1 MKLGMIGTGWIST
14 EWVKAVKEGG
24 GWEITALFVRNKD
37 KGTAF
42 AAGCQL
48 ENITLYDSLEE
59 MAQSDIDAIYIATP
73 NSLHMPQARLFLEH
87 GKHAI
92 VEKPISLT
100 EQELREAYELA
111 DRNGCYLLEAVR
123 HIHEPNFLRLKDN
136 LKRVGNIQGGTLYS
150 MQFSSRYDQLL
161 SGDTPNIFSL
171 SYGGGALTDLGV
183 YSLYFAIDLLGA
195 PTSGLYRAQ
204 KHENGVDLGGPILL
218 SYPDFTVVIQL
229 AKNAV
234 TTNRVEIYGDQ
245 ATMISSGVSGITEV
259 SVMDVRTQEIDTI
272 SAPETHHFMFHEAQ
286 EFYRIIAEKDKD
298 RYEELKSLSIEV
310 QKISN
315 ELRHQNG
322 IYFEDIQK

>member
-1 MKLGMIGTGWIST
+1 MKLGMIGTGWISQ
-14 EWVKAVKEGG
+14 EWVKAVKEAGE
-24 GWEITALFVRNKD
+24 WEITALFVRNRD
-37 KGTAF
+37 KGEAF
-42 AAGCQL
+42 AATCQL
-48 ENITLYDSLEE
+48 DNITLYDSLEE
-59 MAQSDIDAIYIATP
+59 MAKSDIDAIYIATP
-73 NSLHMPQARLFLEH
+73 NSLHISQARLFLEH

-100 EQELREAYELA
+100 EQELRDAYELA
-111 DRNGCYLLEAVR
+111 DQNGCYLLEAVR

-136 LKRVGNIQGGTLYS
+136 VKRVGSIQGGSLYS

-161 SGDTPNIFSL
+161 SGDVPNIFSL
-171 SYGGGALTDLGV
+171 SYGGGALMDLGV

-195 PTSGLYRAQ
+195 PTSGVYRAK

-218 SYPDFTVVIQL
+218 SYPDFTLVIQL
-229 AKNAV
+229 GKNAV

-245 ATMISSGVSGITEV
+245 ATLISSGVSGITEV
-259 SVMDVRTQEIDTI
+259 SVLDVRTKVTDTV
-272 SAPETHHFMFHEAQ
+272 STPETHHFMFHEAR
-286 EFYRIIAEKDKD
+286 EFYRIITEQDQA

-322 IYFEDIQK
+322 IYFEDEQK

>member
-1 MKLGMIGTGWIST
+1 MKLGIIGTGWIST
-14 EWVKAVKEGG
+14 EWVKAVKEAG

-37 KGTAF
+37 KGAAF
-42 AAGCQL
+42 AAECQL

-59 MAQSDIDAIYIATP
+59 MAQSDMDAIYIATP
-73 NSLHMPQARLFLEH
+73 NSLHMAQARLFLEH

-100 EQELREAYELA
+100 EQELQEAYELA
-111 DRNGCYLLEAVR
+111 NRNGCYLLEAVR
-123 HIHEPNFLRLKDN
+123 HIHEPNFLCLKDN

-171 SYGGGALTDLGV
+171 SYGGGALMDLGV

-195 PTSGLYRAQ
+195 PTSGLYCAK

-218 SYPDFTVVIQL
+218 SYPDFTLVIQL

-245 ATMISSGVSGITEV
+245 ATMISSGVSGITDV
-259 SVMDVRTQEIDTI
+259 TVLDVRTQETDTV
-272 SAPETHHFMFHEAQ
+272 SALETHHFMFYEAQ

-315 ELRHQNG
+315 ELRYQND
-322 IYFEDIQK
+322 IYFEDGQK